1 MSIHFTSDTA
11 DESPDGTAN
20 APITIL
26 SNISTRNQYSS
37 DKSYL
42 EEVEV
47 KWRYSQ
53 EYANLGSYWSFGD
66 NLPAWPN
73 GIPLSEDLQ
82 GLLNT
87 LPDNLQLS
95 NLYWKEF
102 DSHMYQY
109 ITSPTQQQLLYP
121 GMKLIFENGSWNL
134 HILNNDDLKSNNFRN
149 FDNSQEW
156 QLTYSTQVP
165 RYEVPT
171 YANFLIERPPDEAV
185 FRMFSNWTVP
195 QQLKTYKEK
204 FFYTRADDIYNLLLN
219 DNLITDVYQ
228 TQFNTYI
235 KYLLDNVYKPNGN
248 RDLNAGVWNTTTN
261 TYQEFGEL
269 SLQQIKSHAW
279 WSVHHGGLFQSPMFL
294 LYDDNLNVIY
304 RSAYSF
310 ITHIDQ
316 TFIGDIYT
324 NNDGIGNELYYF
336 TSPQHSPYYAYWL
349 RDGYKKLRYNA
360 LIPSFNIGYTLPH
373 KKYQRDNYIN
383 LYWQYPLNN
392 LPLDGNSSFEFWF
405 DRAYG
410 PLSITYNTRFQHI
423 ISDRVGPWHLSD
435 KMFYHLQSRTFSNTN
450 KHHLITN
457 NLIDTYNTTNL
468 FTSDVT
474 TGMSCRN
481 VHNAFDMS
489 SNLIENNAYIIY
501 SFIDDYKSDI
511 SNSIIPSNKIYEDW
525 YINNWIPQITI
536 TNTVTKTT
544 ELEDEY
550 DNIVSKQLFNYNINN
565 KPIPD
570 YRYPFYHLGYVIH
583 PDKSYDF
590 WYHVNKGP
598 HSQTLK
604 QIYTDFLVPDD
615 YLQYLLFN
623 DLSNS
628 YTSLINTTN
637 TIRNNL
643 QELDDRNSWHP
654 VSSTSNNPY
663 FAWHKQNI
671 SGIIERETI
680 STIPYFDISDNAVY
694 YIDDPNTAPTTETK
708 AIDFINNISNFTNK
722 GRNAFTTFASA
733 TGSENNRM
741 IGRSITSGLYNTVS
755 LISFKSQLSGNCKV
769 SYSLTTNQIRD
780 LSYNDNIDEIWI
792 IQDVSGQSTLSSQS
806 ELSSNITKNQ
816 LTNSFNIQHGETVYL
831 LYYKSNKP
839 KRFGQYDWTQ
849 TDIPHPSGIDI
860 KNGNFTYVTSDADT
874 AYQKNTDNLP
884 ENEPYITKLWNDSLE
899 YQIFITPSSET
910 QTTTNVSQINYQ
922 NNITNAANNAE
933 TFLKKHKIFDSTD
946 YNPTTNTMYILYL
959 RDQSGNYIDSNGNTL
974 NDRVYPLI
982 FSYNNETI
990 INKSIYS
997 DTYQIV
1003 GSDDYLSQAGQNITV
1018 FNYRV
1023 NDWTYDSNINLNLNG
1038 YVGDFSNI
1046 KSYSYSNNIVTFEE
1060 HFKYHSP
1067 QIILEYLLLIYKN
1080 DKIKEILESD
1090 NLIDKYLFQ
1099 HIPTSDISSN
1109 YFDFNKI
1116 NTLYFPNLDNYYL
1129 KNFVDASDNL
1139 TFDLNPTDFSTPL
1152 PSINYS
1158 SRPRPWSTFFDWLVV
1173 KYTGSQSS
1181 YYQYKKLVD
1190 IGYYTNYDNL
1200 PLWNRTEDASF
1211 NNLYT
1216 SFNSAVVDN
1225 QFINST
1231 SIYDNILSRKK
1242 RSVSGNNT
1250 YYDASNN
1257 LITTTYN
1264 FSDGNEYFPRNIS
1277 NGINY
1282 VPCGNYYGFIFN
1294 ELTKPSQAYTSY
1306 FNILNIPI
1314 TRVDPNVNYNY
1325 NYNFTVIDVSL
1336 GATTGN
1342 NAVTIGN
1349 LNTNIPDLL
1358 TTVPYS
1364 FTSVQVN
1371 ISVSQY
1377 PSLKNSAD
1385 ISNGIIS
1392 IANNILSTTN
1402 IVINEAQYIQL
1413 QKDLS
1418 YNWLN
1423 HLNQYNESVDIDL
1436 DAAYKIG
1443 VSRGLIDS
1451 NTYNSPYIWYNYLV
1465 SSGFISPYNISLWN
1479 ELSFRRS
1486 LPPRINIYIWYLFK
1500 PLFDNWYKQE
1510 IAKTN
1515 KINFY
1520 NGMVSYGAIVNTSY
1534 WEWLTISELNNYTNQ
1549 YLLNLY
1555 NYNADILET
1564 FTRGSYT
1571 IEDWYDNIFGPNS
1584 LVSVSDRWSGIPTVN
1599 TTDIRNTI
1607 IDYTFPFYPYNDSKQ
1622 YLPTHQVTYIEY
1634 VILNNGYDQSNNLIQ
1649 IPSNYNL
1656 KEPSY
1661 LIDNS
1666 GNMEIDTYNIE
1677 VAPFA
1682 SDEPEI
1688 GTYNSSLPYI
1698 DSDYFNRIPYVYSN
1712 IYYDQS
1718 NLAYDDGVQEVII
1731 TPESEKSNCASIK
1744 CKPFYSKFVTSTN
1757 NPQISGKMRYSEF
1770 IRTSKKGRKNTS
1782 YYLPAT
1788 LVPEWRIYYG
1798 LDLSNNSKIASGIKE
1813 IPDNQFRNDMR
1824 VNDVLFED
1832 NMSDPKD
1839 LRPAKLLRIGSNAFR
1854 SSGITTIIIPDTLLD
1869 ISASAFR
1876 NSLHLS
1882 DIHIPPL
1889 LKIIPYACF
1898 YNSNLSFVT
1907 GGEGLEF
1914 IDNFAFSH
1922 TRNLSQFDPSN
1933 NMTSLLEIGDYSFYN
1948 SGLTN
1953 FIFPTNLRI
1962 IGKYSFYSN
1971 QNLTNITLSKNLL
1984 KINDHSFKDCINLN
1998 NINFDPSGN
2007 LYTIGKF
2014 SFYNNYTLSAV
2025 NFPSSLNEILQNA
2038 FSFCNL
2044 SYIHFPTNIKII
2056 GDNAFE
2062 HQGYRMSTLIH
2073 NETLTNIDISGVVDI
2088 GRQAFLNNPQLI
2100 DVIFPDTIQYIRK
2113 EAFRKCNKIKNVNL
2127 PNSVQFLGQGAY
2139 RDCIG
2144 LRTFLSGGSLDI
2156 LRANTFNN
2164 CYLLNSVVTSAPLK
2178 RLGEYCF
2185 LTCSSLTSF
2194 EQAVSCTEISD
2205 GCFQECRFL
2214 SRVRL
2219 NHKLPVIS
2227 DYTFY
2232 GCNQLRNSAVDGSLF
2247 TFSKP
2252 DGSDNFNID
2261 EPDQRGSYTK
2271 IGKYGLSGTAI
2282 LRFTVSP
2289 KLTLIDEYAFFGA
2302 SNLVTIN
2309 LYSSYLTHIESNAF
2323 RFCVNLRTLVVPPTV
2338 TFMGNNS
2345 LYGCISLSELSMSW
2359 SQLVSFNILSNTFLP
2374 PSDYTSELFIYSRD
2388 KTNLSSEYPN
2398 GRPILNYK
2406 RIASNDPT
2414 NNMVTDLIDF
2424 NINFGSLSSVQDPP
2438 YNPPRSFG
2446 YGYEDISGNTG
2457 ENGLQNTIT
2466 PDRITDIGGLDVSGI
2481 TFNFT
2486 PFQTPSNIF
2495 GLWNNRNP
2503 LKPDS
2508 VGANVCLSLF
2518 KITSTWKHT
2527 SSWVGYNSNTNNSF
2541 NEEHYY
2547 NSSDPTTWKNTNESP
2562 AII

>member
-26 SNISTRNQYSS
+26 SNINTRNQYSS

-53 EYANLGSYWSFGD
+53 EYSNLGSYWSFGD

-73 GIPLSEDLQ
+73 GIPLSQDLQ

-87 LPDNLQLS
+87 LPGNLQLS

-102 DSHMYQY
+102 DSDMYQY
-109 ITSPTQQQLLYP
+109 ITSPTQQQTLYP

-149 FDNSQEW
+149 FENSQEW

-195 QQLKTYKEK
+195 QQLKTYKET
-204 FFYTRADDIYNLLLN
+204 FFYNRAHDIYNLLLN

-228 TQFNTYI
+228 TQFSTYI
-235 KYLLDNVYKPNGN
+235 KYLLDNVYTPNGN
-248 RDLNAGVWNTTTN
+248 RDLDAGVWNTTTN
-261 TYQEFGEL
+261 TYKEFGEL
-269 SLQQIKSHAW
+269 SLPEIKSHAW

-294 LYDDNLNVIY
+294 LYDNSLNVIY

-316 TFIGDIYT
+316 TFIGDIYN

-336 TSPQHSPYYAYWL
+336 SSPQHSPYYSYWL
-349 RDGYKKLRYNA
+349 RDGYKKLRSNS

-383 LYWQYPLNN
+383 LYWQDPNN
-392 LPLDGNSSFEFWF
+392 ILPLDGNASFEFWF

-450 KHHLITN
+450 KHHLLTN
-457 NLIDTYNTTNL
+457 NLINTYNTTNL

-489 SNLIENNAYIIY
+489 SNLIEHNAYIIY

-525 YINNWIPQITI
+525 YINNWIPQISI

-544 ELEDEY
+544 QLEDEY
-550 DNIVSKQLFNYNINN
+550 DNIVSNQLFNYNINN
-565 KPIPD
+565 KSIPD
-570 YRYPFYHLGYVIH
+570 QSNRYPFYHLGYVIY

-604 QIYTDFLVPDD
+604 QIYTDFLVPDN
-615 YLQYLLFN
+615 YLQHLLFN

-628 YTSLINTTN
+628 YTTLLNTTN
-637 TIRNNL
+637 TIRNNF
-643 QELDDRNSWHP
+643 QELDDRNKWHP
-654 VSSTSNNPY
+654 DSSTSNNPY
-663 FAWHKQNI
+663 YAWHKQNV
-671 SGIIERETI
+671 SDIIERETI
-680 STIPYFDISDNAVY
+680 STTPYFDISDNAVY
-694 YIDDPNTAPTTETK
+694 YIDDQNSAPITITKTT
-708 AIDFINNISNFTNK
+708 DFINNISTFTNK
-722 GRNAFTTFASA
+722 GRNAYTSFTSA
-733 TGSENNRM
+733 TGSENNRLM
-741 IGRSITSGLYNTVS
+741 GRSITSGLYNTVS
-755 LISFKSQLSGNCKV
+755 LISFKAKLDGVCKI

-780 LSYNDNIDEIWI
+780 LNYNDKIDEIWI
-792 IQDVSGQSTLSSQS
+792 LQDISGVLQSHSVITSGVT
-806 ELSSNITKNQ
+806 SNDV
-816 LTNSFNIQHGETVYL
+816 TNKEISVTDGDIIYL

-839 KRFGQYDWTQ
+839 KKFGQYDWTQ
-849 TDIPHPSGIDI
+849 TDIAHPSGINI
-860 KNGNFTYVTSDADT
+860 KNGDFTYVTSNADT
-874 AYQKNTDNLP
+874 AYLKNTDNLP

-899 YQIFITPSSET
+899 YQIFITPSNQT
-910 QTTTNVSQINYQ
+910 QSTTNVSQINYQ

-933 TFLKKHKIFDSTD
+933 TFLKKHKIFDTTD
-946 YNPTTNTMYILYL
+946 YNPNIITREVGYYN
-959 RDQSGNYIDSNGNTL
+959 RDQSGNYIDSSGNTV
-974 NDRVYPLI
+974 NDRVYPLTFI
-982 FSYNNETI
+982 YNNETI

-997 DTYQIV
+997 DTYL
-1003 GSDDYLSQAGQNITV
+1003 YLGTNITA
-1018 FNYRV
+1018 FNYRIV
-1023 NDWTYDSNINLNLNG
+1023 ADLYDPSLRT
-1038 YVGDFSNI
+1038 
-1046 KSYSYSNNIVTFEE
+1046 YSYSNSTHTFEE

-1067 QIILEYLLLIYKN
+1067 ELILEYLLLIYKD

-1090 NLIDKYLFQ
+1090 NLTDKYLFQ

-1109 YFDFNKI
+1109 YLDFNKI

-1158 SRPRPWSTFFDWLVV
+1158 SRPRPWTTFFDWLVV

-1190 IGYYTNYDNL
+1190 IGYYINYDNL
-1200 PLWNRTEDASF
+1200 PLWNRTQDASF

-1216 SFNSAVVDN
+1216 EFNNSVVDN

-1231 SIYDNILSRKK
+1231 SIYDNTLSRKK

-1250 YYDASNN
+1250 YYDTSNN

-1294 ELTKPSQAYTSY
+1294 EFTKPTEAYASY

-1314 TRVDPNVNYNY
+1314 TRVDPNDNYNY

-1336 GATTGN
+1336 GATTNN

-1349 LNTNIPDLL
+1349 LNANIPDLL

-1371 ISVSQY
+1371 MSVSNY
-1377 PSLKNSAD
+1377 PSLKNSPD

-1392 IANNILSTTN
+1392 IANNIVASINVVT
-1402 IVINEAQYIQL
+1402 NEAQYIQL

-1418 YNWLN
+1418 NNWLN
-1423 HLNQYNESVDIDL
+1423 HLNQYNESVEIDV

-1451 NTYNSPYIWYNYLV
+1451 NTYNSPYVWYNYLV

-1479 ELSFRRS
+1479 ELSFRKS
-1486 LPPRINIYIWYLFK
+1486 LPSRINIYIWYLFK
-1500 PLFDNWYKQE
+1500 PLFDTWYKEE

-1515 KINFY
+1515 KINLY

-1534 WEWLTISELNNYTNQ
+1534 WEWLTITELNNYDNQ
-1549 YLLNLY
+1549 YLSNLY
-1555 NYNADILET
+1555 NYNVDILES

-1571 IEDWYDNIFGPNS
+1571 VEEWYDNIFGANS
-1584 LVSVSDRWSGIPTVN
+1584 QVPVSDRWLGIPTDN
-1599 TTDIRNTI
+1599 TTDVRNTI
-1607 IDYTFPFYPYNDSKQ
+1607 IDYTYPFYPYNGSKQ
-1622 YLPTHQVTYIEY
+1622 HLPTHQVTNIEY
-1634 VILNNGYDQSNNLIQ
+1634 VVLNNGYDQSNNLVQ
-1649 IPSNYNL
+1649 IPSSYNL
-1656 KEPSY
+1656 KEPSI

-1666 GNMEIDTYNIE
+1666 GNMEIDTYNIN
-1677 VAPFA
+1677 VGPFA
-1682 SDEPEI
+1682 SDEPEP

-1698 DSDYFNRIPYVYSN
+1698 DSNYFNRIPYVYSN
-1712 IYYDQS
+1712 IYYDQN
-1718 NLAYDDGVQEVII
+1718 NLAYDDGVEEVIVI
-1731 TPESEKSNCASIK
+1731 PDSEKSNCASVK

-1757 NPQISGKMRYSEF
+1757 NPQISGKMRYSEY
-1770 IRTSKKGRKNTS
+1770 IRTSKKGRKNTNEYIPS
-1782 YYLPAT
+1782 QL
-1788 LVPEWRIYYG
+1788 LPEWRIFYG
-1798 LDLSNNSKIASGIKE
+1798 LDLSNNSKVASGVKE
-1813 IPDNQFRNDMR
+1813 VPDNQFRNDIR

-1832 NMSDPKD
+1832 NTSDPND
-1839 LRPAKLLRIGSNAFR
+1839 LRPATLLRIGSNAFR
-1854 SSGITTIIIPDTLLD
+1854 SSGISSIIFPDTVLD
-1869 ISASAFR
+1869 ISTNAFR
-1876 NSLHLS
+1876 NTFHLNY
-1882 DIHIPPL
+1882 IHFPSL
-1889 LKIIPYACF
+1889 LKIVPYACC
-1898 YNSNLSFVT
+1898 YNSNLSYIT
-1907 GGEGLEF
+1907 GGETIEY

-1922 TRNLSQFDPSN
+1922 TRNLNQFDPSN
-1933 NMTSLLEIGDYSFYN
+1933 NMTSLLEIGDYCFYN

-1962 IGKYSFYSN
+1962 IGKYSFYNS
-1971 QNLTNITLSKNLL
+1971 QNLTSITLSKNLL
-1984 KINDHSFKDCINLN
+1984 KINDNSFKNCIKLN

-2007 LYTIGKF
+2007 LYTIGKY
-2014 SFYNNYTLSAV
+2014 SFYNDYNLSSI
-2025 NFPSSLNEILQNA
+2025 NFPSSLNEINQNA
-2038 FSFCNL
+2038 FSFCKL
-2044 SYIHFPTNIKII
+2044 SYIHFPENIKII

-2062 HQGYRMSTLIH
+2062 YQGYSMQTLIH
-2073 NETLTNIDISGVVDI
+2073 DKTLTNIDISGVVDI
-2088 GRQAFLNNPQLI
+2088 GRQAFLNNPNLI
-2100 DVIFPDTIQYIRK
+2100 DVVFPDTIIYIRK
-2113 EAFRKCNKIKNVNL
+2113 EAFRMCGAIKNVNL
-2127 PNSVQFLGQGAY
+2127 PNNLQFLGEGTY
-2139 RDCIG
+2139 RDCTG
-2144 LRTFLSGGSLDI
+2144 LRTFISGTNLTVLPD
-2156 LRANTFNN
+2156 NTFNN
-2164 CYLLNSVVTSAPLK
+2164 CYFLNSIVTGAPLQK
-2178 RLGEYCF
+2178 LGKYCF

-2194 EQAVSCTEISD
+2194 EQAVSCTEIKE
-2205 GCFQECRFL
+2205 GCFQQCTFL

-2219 NHKLPVIS
+2219 NHRLAVID
-2227 DYTFY
+2227 DYIFY
-2232 GCNQLRNSAVDGSLF
+2232 GCNQLRNSSVDGSLL
-2247 TFSKP
+2247 TFSKS
-2252 DGSDNFNID
+2252 DGTDNFNVD
-2261 EPDQRGSYTK
+2261 EPDERGSYTK
-2271 IGKYGLSGTAI
+2271 IGKYAFSGTAI

-2289 KLTLIDEYAFFGA
+2289 YLSLIDEYAFFGA

-2309 LYSSYLTHIESNAF
+2309 LYSSLLTRIESNAF
-2323 RFCVNLRTLVVPPTV
+2323 RFCVNLRNIVIPPTV
-2338 TFMGNNS
+2338 TFMGVNS

-2359 SQLVSFNILSNTFLP
+2359 SQLVSFNILSNQFLP
-2374 PSDYTSELFIYSRD
+2374 PSDYTSELFIYSKD
-2388 KTNLSSEYPN
+2388 KTNLSAEFPY
-2398 GRPILNYK
+2398 GRPILNYR
-2406 RIASNDPT
+2406 RIANNDIN

-2424 NINFGSLSSVQDPP
+2424 NINFGSLSSVQDPE

-2446 YGYEDISGNTG
+2446 YGYEDISGNIG
-2457 ENGLQNTIT
+2457 INGLQNNIT

-2481 TFNFT
+2481 TFNFSA
-2486 PFQTPSNIF
+2486 FQTPNNIF
-2495 GLWNNRNP
+2495 GLWNNKNP

-2527 SSWVGYNSNTNNSF
+2527 SSWVGYNNNTSTTF

-2547 NSSDPTTWKNTNESP
+2547 NTPDPNAWKTTNENP